1 MPPNPKLSTQTVLVI
16 GGTSGIGLAVAAE
29 ALAQSA
35 AHVTISGSNPTKLSA
50 ALSHLRGA
58 LPSEADHS
66 RVSGY
71 TCDLSTDG
79 ASVEANLRALLAA
92 TVAGNGNGRIDHVAY
107 TAGDALALTPL
118 AQLTA
123 AAIHAGGAVRFVGAL
138 LLAKILPA
146 YAAAG
151 AASSSLTLTGGVNA
165 RRPSPGGG
173 WTVAAAYGAALQGA
187 MRGLAVEL
195 APLRVNLVEPG
206 AVETPL
212 WGASVPGEAGREAM
226 RRRFAERSTVGRV
239 GRPEDTA
246 EAYVYLMKDHFAA
259 GAIVESNGGTLLT

>member
-1 MPPNPKLSTQTVLVI
+1 MPPKLSTQTVLVI

-35 AHVTISGSNPTKLSA
+35 AHVTISGSNPSKLAA
-50 ALSHLRGA
+50 ALSHLLGT
-58 LPSEADHS
+58 LPSASDHS

-71 TCDLSTDG
+71 TCDLSGGGDG
-79 ASVEANLRALLAA
+79 ASSVVEANLRALLAA
-92 TVAGNGNGRIDHVAY
+92 TVAGNGRGRIDHVAY
-107 TAGDALALTPL
+107 TAGDALPLTPVSS
-118 AQLTA
+118 LTA
-123 AAIHAGGAVRFVGAL
+123 SAIHAGGAVRFVGAL
-138 LLAKILPA
+138 LLAKLLPEFTTP
-146 YAAAG
+146 
-151 AASSSLTLTGGVNA
+151 SPTSSLTLTGGVNTN
-165 RRPSPGGG
+165 RPSPGG
-173 WTVAAAYGAALQGA
+173 WTLAAAYGGALQGA

-212 WGASVPGEAGREAM
+212 WGSVPVEGREAM
-226 RRRFAERSTVGRV
+226 RRRFGERSTVGRV

>member
-1 MPPNPKLSTQTVLVI
+1 MPPKLSTQTVLVI

-35 AHVTISGSNPTKLSA
+35 AHVTISGSNPSKLAA

-58 LPSEADHS
+58 LPDADHS

-71 TCDLSTDG
+71 TCDLSGSDG
-79 ASVEANLRALLAA
+79 APDVEANLRALLAA
-92 TVAGNGNGRIDHVAY
+92 TVAGNGRGRIDHVAY
-107 TAGDALALTPL
+107 TAGDALPLTPVSS
-118 AQLTA
+118 LTA
-123 AAIHAGGAVRFVGAL
+123 SAIHAGGAVRFVGAL
-138 LLAKILPA
+138 LLAKLLPEFTTP
-146 YAAAG
+146 
-151 AASSSLTLTGGVNA
+151 SPTSSLTLTGGVNTN
-165 RRPSPGGG
+165 RPSPGG
-173 WTVAAAYGAALQGA
+173 WTLAAAYGGALQGA

-212 WGASVPGEAGREAM
+212 WGSVSEEAGGREGL
-226 RRRFAERSTVGRV
+226 RKRFGERSTVGGV

-246 EAYVYLMKDHFAA
+246 EAYVYLMKDRFAA